1 MPTITATEFKARCLE
16 LMNRVQERGEVYV
29 ITKRNRQVAKL
40 APIDPPRRATGVL
53 GCLRGEIEI
62 VDDLTGTTPH
72 EPSWGE
78 ALREWDELNAGS
90 IGKPRRRAPR
100 GR

>member
-16 LMNRVQERGEVYV
+16 LMDRVQERGEVYV
-29 ITKRNRQVAKL
+29 ITKRNRRVAKL
-40 APIDPPRRATGVL
+40 SPVDPPKRATGVL

-62 VDDLTGTTPH
+62 VGDLADATPH
-72 EPSWGE
+72 EAPWEE
-78 ALREWDELNAGS
+78 ALREWDELNAEP
-90 IGKPRRRAPR
+90 IRKPRRRTPR